1 MKYPNGRGAMGDSN
15 SIKGVLDGTI
25 DPSEISGDKKLYS
38 MAERIYG
45 REALEE
51 MGVEPPVKPPESGIK
66 AMNGNGGVEIPIKDS
81 LGTVNVDSRKKPRRR
96 VVLPLIMFALLTI
109 SGFNVVVGIGTVL
122 PLCEDDPPEQE
133 LEFSSSAQLQNNT
146 LFIVWKMTG
155 LNNGSFYTIEWQV
168 SQNGSSEIVDIGNST
183 WVSDNDPVRF
193 DNRNW
198 YIDAPPY
205 SYLSTL
211 YEDDLMVAFSNGS
224 GDSITTLS
232 DDANRVSYCESN
244 TRLIWAEY
252 QDFESKDAWGESGT
266 GEIADGAMMMLFALM
281 MIITA
286 RKRS

>member
-1 MKYPNGRGAMGDSN
+1 MEDSDR
-15 SIKGVLDGTI
+15 IKGVLDGTI

-51 MGVEPPVKPPESGIK
+51 MGVEPPVEPPESGIK
-66 AMNGNGGVEIPIKDS
+66 AMNGNGGVEIPIKDTV
-81 LGTVNVDSRKKPRRR
+81 GTVNLGSRKKSRRR
-96 VVLPLIMFALLTI
+96 VVLPLIMFTLLTI

-122 PLCEDDPPEQE
+122 PLCEDEPPEQE

-155 LNNGSFYTIEWQV
+155 LNNGSSYTIEWQV
-168 SQNGSSEIVDIGNST
+168 SQNGSAEIVDTGNST

-198 YIDAPPY
+198 YVDAPPY

-211 YEDDLMVAFSNGS
+211 YEDDLIVAFSNGS

-232 DDANRVSYCESN
+232 DEANRVSYCDSN
-244 TRLIWAEY
+244 TRLIWTEY
-252 QDFESKDAWGESGT
+252 QDFENKDAWGESGT

>member
-51 MGVEPPVKPPESGIK
+51 MGVEPPVEPPESGIK

-244 TRLIWAEY
+244 TRLIWTEY

-281 MIITA
+281 VIITA

>member
-1 MKYPNGRGAMGDSN
+1 MKYPIGRGAMEDSDK
-15 SIKGVLDGTI
+15 IKGVLDGTI

-45 REALEE
+45 REALED
-51 MGVEPPVKPPESGIK
+51 MGVEPPVEPPESGIK

-81 LGTVNVDSRKKPRRR
+81 VGTVNLGSRKKPRRR
-96 VVLPLIMFALLTI
+96 VVLPLIMFTLLTI

-122 PLCEDDPPEQE
+122 PICEDEPPEQE

-155 LNNGSFYTIEWQV
+155 LNNGSSYTIEWQV
-168 SQNGSSEIVDIGNST
+168 SQNGSAEIVDTGNST

-198 YIDAPPY
+198 YVDAPPY

-211 YEDDLMVAFSNGS
+211 YEDDLIVAFSNGS

-232 DDANRVSYCESN
+232 EEANRVSYCDSN
-244 TRLIWAEY
+244 TRLIWTEY
-252 QDFESKDAWGESGT
+252 QDFENKDAWGQSGT
-266 GEIADGAMMMLFALM
+266 GEIEDGAMMMLFALM

>member
-1 MKYPNGRGAMGDSN
+1 MEDSDR
-15 SIKGVLDGTI
+15 IKGVLDGTI

-51 MGVEPPVKPPESGIK
+51 MGVEPPVEPPESGIK
-66 AMNGNGGVEIPIKDS
+66 AINGNGGVEIPIKDVV
-81 LGTVNVDSRKKPRRR
+81 GTVNLGSRKKSRRR
-96 VVLPLIMFALLTI
+96 VVLPLIMFTLLTI

-122 PLCEDDPPEQE
+122 PLCEDEPPEQE

-155 LNNGSFYTIEWQV
+155 LNNGSSYTIEWQV
-168 SQNGSSEIVDIGNST
+168 SQNGSAEIVDTGNST

-198 YIDAPPY
+198 YVDAPPY

-211 YEDDLMVAFSNGS
+211 YEDDLIVAFSNGS

-232 DDANRVSYCESN
+232 DEANRVSYCDSN
-244 TRLIWAEY
+244 TRLIWTEY
-252 QDFESKDAWGESGT
+252 QDFENKDAWGESGT

>member
-1 MKYPNGRGAMGDSN
+1 MEDSDR
-15 SIKGVLDGTI
+15 IKGVLDGTI

-51 MGVEPPVKPPESGIK
+51 MGVEPPVEPPESGIK
-66 AMNGNGGVEIPIKDS
+66 AINGNGGVEIPIKDVV
-81 LGTVNVDSRKKPRRR
+81 GTVNLGSRKKSRRR
-96 VVLPLIMFALLTI
+96 VVLPLIMFTLLTI

-122 PLCEDDPPEQE
+122 PLCEDEPPEQE

-155 LNNGSFYTIEWQV
+155 LNNGSSYTIEWQV
-168 SQNGSSEIVDIGNST
+168 SQNGSAEIVDTGNST
-183 WVSDNDPVRF
+183 WVSDNNPVRF

-198 YIDAPPY
+198 YVDAPPY

-211 YEDDLMVAFSNGS
+211 YEDDLIVAFSNGS

-232 DDANRVSYCESN
+232 DEANWVSYCDSN
-244 TRLIWAEY
+244 TRLIWTEY
-252 QDFESKDAWGESGT
+252 QDFENKDAWGESGT

>member
-1 MKYPNGRGAMGDSN
+1 MEDSDK
-15 SIKGVLDGTI
+15 IKGVLDGTI

-45 REALEE
+45 REALED
-51 MGVEPPVKPPESGIK
+51 MGVEPPVEPPESGIK

-81 LGTVNVDSRKKPRRR
+81 VGTVNLGSQKKPRRR
-96 VVLPLIMFALLTI
+96 VVLPLIMFTLLTI

-122 PLCEDDPPEQE
+122 PICEDEPPEQE

-155 LNNGSFYTIEWQV
+155 LNNGSSYTIEWQV
-168 SQNGSSEIVDIGNST
+168 SQNGSAEIVDTGNST

-198 YIDAPPY
+198 YVDAPPY

-211 YEDDLMVAFSNGS
+211 YEDDLIVAFSNGS

-232 DDANRVSYCESN
+232 EEANRVSYCDSN
-244 TRLIWAEY
+244 TRLIWTEY
-252 QDFESKDAWGESGT
+252 QDFENKDAWGESGT

>member
-51 MGVEPPVKPPESGIK
+51 MGVEPPVEPPESGIK

-168 SQNGSSEIVDIGNST
+168 SQNGSSEIVDVGNST

-244 TRLIWAEY
+244 TRLIWTEY
-252 QDFESKDAWGESGT
+252 QDLESKDAWGESGT

>member
-1 MKYPNGRGAMGDSN
+1 MEDSDK
-15 SIKGVLDGTI
+15 IKGVLDGTI

-51 MGVEPPVKPPESGIK
+51 MGVEPPVEPPESGIK
-66 AMNGNGGVEIPIKDS
+66 AMNGNGGVEIPIKDVV
-81 LGTVNVDSRKKPRRR
+81 GTVNLGSRKKSRRR
-96 VVLPLIMFALLTI
+96 VVLPLIMFTLLTI

-122 PLCEDDPPEQE
+122 PICEDEPPEQE

-155 LNNGSFYTIEWQV
+155 LNNGSSYTIEWQV
-168 SQNGSSEIVDIGNST
+168 SQNGSAEIVDTGNST

-198 YIDAPPY
+198 YVDAPPY

-211 YEDDLMVAFSNGS
+211 YEDDLIVAFSNGS

-232 DDANRVSYCESN
+232 DEANRVSYCDSN
-244 TRLIWAEY
+244 TRLIWTEY
-252 QDFESKDAWGESGT
+252 QDFENKDAWGESGT

>member
-1 MKYPNGRGAMGDSN
+1 MKYPIGRGAMEDSDK
-15 SIKGVLDGTI
+15 IKGVLDGTI

-45 REALEE
+45 REALED
-51 MGVEPPVKPPESGIK
+51 MGVEPPVEPPESGIK

-81 LGTVNVDSRKKPRRR
+81 VGTVNLDSRKKPRRR
-96 VVLPLIMFALLTI
+96 VVLPLIMFTLLTI

-122 PLCEDDPPEQE
+122 PICEDEPPEQE

-155 LNNGSFYTIEWQV
+155 LNNGSSYTIEWQV
-168 SQNGSSEIVDIGNST
+168 SQNGSAEIVDTGNST

-198 YIDAPPY
+198 YVDAPPY

-211 YEDDLMVAFSNGS
+211 YEDDLIVAFSNGS

-232 DDANRVSYCESN
+232 DEANRVSYCDSN
-244 TRLIWAEY
+244 TRLIWTEY
-252 QDFESKDAWGESGT
+252 QDFENKDAWGESGT

>member
-1 MKYPNGRGAMGDSN
+1 MKYPIGRGAMEDSDR
-15 SIKGVLDGTI
+15 IKGVLDGTI

-45 REALEE
+45 REALED
-51 MGVEPPVKPPESGIK
+51 MGVEPPVEPPESGIK
-66 AMNGNGGVEIPIKDS
+66 AMNGNGGVEIPIKDVV
-81 LGTVNVDSRKKPRRR
+81 GTVNLGSRKKSRRR
-96 VVLPLIMFALLTI
+96 VVLPLIMFTLLTI

-122 PLCEDDPPEQE
+122 PICEDEPPEQE

-155 LNNGSFYTIEWQV
+155 LNNGSSYTIEWQV
-168 SQNGSSEIVDIGNST
+168 SQNGSAEIVDTGNST

-198 YIDAPPY
+198 YVDAPPY

-211 YEDDLMVAFSNGS
+211 YEDDLIVAFSNGS

-232 DDANRVSYCESN
+232 EEANRVSYCDSN
-244 TRLIWAEY
+244 TRLIWTEY
-252 QDFESKDAWGESGT
+252 QDFENKDAWGESGT

>member
-1 MKYPNGRGAMGDSN
+1 MEDSDR
-15 SIKGVLDGTI
+15 IKGVLDGTI

-45 REALEE
+45 REALED
-51 MGVEPPVKPPESGIK
+51 MGVEPPVEPPESGIK
-66 AMNGNGGVEIPIKDS
+66 AMNGNGGVEIPIKDVV
-81 LGTVNVDSRKKPRRR
+81 GTVNLGSRKKSRRR
-96 VVLPLIMFALLTI
+96 VVLPLIMFTLLTI

-122 PLCEDDPPEQE
+122 PICEDEPPEQE

-155 LNNGSFYTIEWQV
+155 LNNGSSYTIEWQV
-168 SQNGSSEIVDIGNST
+168 SQNGSAEIVDTGNST

-198 YIDAPPY
+198 YVDAPPY

-211 YEDDLMVAFSNGS
+211 YEDDLIVAFSNGS

-232 DDANRVSYCESN
+232 EEANRVSYCDSN
-244 TRLIWAEY
+244 TRLIWTEY
-252 QDFESKDAWGESGT
+252 QDFENKDAWGESGT

>member
-1 MKYPNGRGAMGDSN
+1 MKYPIGRGAMEDSER
-15 SIKGVLDGTI
+15 IKGVLDGTI

-51 MGVEPPVKPPESGIK
+51 MGVEPPVEPPESGIK
-66 AMNGNGGVEIPIKDS
+66 SMNGNGGVEIPIKDTV
-81 LGTVNVDSRKKPRRR
+81 GTVNLGSRKKSRRR
-96 VVLPLIMFALLTI
+96 VILPLIMFTLLTI

-122 PLCEDDPPEQE
+122 PLCEDEPPEQE

-155 LNNGSFYTIEWQV
+155 LNNGSSYTIEWQV
-168 SQNGSSEIVDIGNST
+168 SQNGSAEIVDTGNST

-198 YIDAPPY
+198 YVDAPPY

-211 YEDDLMVAFSNGS
+211 YEDDLIVAFSNGS

-232 DDANRVSYCESN
+232 DEANWVSYCDSN
-244 TRLIWAEY
+244 TRLIWTEY
-252 QDFESKDAWGESGT
+252 QDFENKDAWGESGT

>member
-1 MKYPNGRGAMGDSN
+1 MKYPIGRGAMEDSDR
-15 SIKGVLDGTI
+15 IKGVLDGTI

-51 MGVEPPVKPPESGIK
+51 MGVEPPVEPPESGIK
-66 AMNGNGGVEIPIKDS
+66 TINGNGGVEIPIKDVV
-81 LGTVNVDSRKKPRRR
+81 GTVNLGSRKKSRRR
-96 VVLPLIMFALLTI
+96 VVLPLIMFTLLTI
-109 SGFNVVVGIGTVL
+109 SCFNVVVGIGTVL
-122 PLCEDDPPEQE
+122 PLCEDEPPEQE

-155 LNNGSFYTIEWQV
+155 LNNGSSYTIEWQV
-168 SQNGSSEIVDIGNST
+168 SQNGSAEIVDTGNST

-198 YIDAPPY
+198 YVDAPPY

-211 YEDDLMVAFSNGS
+211 YEDGLIVAFSNGS

-232 DDANRVSYCESN
+232 DEANRVSYCDSN
-244 TRLIWAEY
+244 TRLIWTEY
-252 QDFESKDAWGESGT
+252 QDFENKDAWGESGT

>member
-1 MKYPNGRGAMGDSN
+1 MEDSDK
-15 SIKGVLDGTI
+15 IKGVLDGTI

-45 REALEE
+45 REALED
-51 MGVEPPVKPPESGIK
+51 MGVEPPVEPPESGIK

-81 LGTVNVDSRKKPRRR
+81 VGTVNLGSQEKPRRR
-96 VVLPLIMFALLTI
+96 VVLPLIMFTLLTI

-122 PLCEDDPPEQE
+122 PICEDEPPEQE

-155 LNNGSFYTIEWQV
+155 LNNGSSYTIEWQV
-168 SQNGSSEIVDIGNST
+168 SQNGSAEIVDTGNST

-198 YIDAPPY
+198 YVDAPPY

-211 YEDDLMVAFSNGS
+211 YEDDLIVAFSNGS

-232 DDANRVSYCESN
+232 EEANRVSYCDSN
-244 TRLIWAEY
+244 TRLIWTEY
-252 QDFESKDAWGESGT
+252 QDFENKDAWGESGT

>member
-1 MKYPNGRGAMGDSN
+1 MKYPIGRGAMEDSDK
-15 SIKGVLDGTI
+15 IKGVLDGTI

-51 MGVEPPVKPPESGIK
+51 MGVEPPVEPPESGIK
-66 AMNGNGGVEIPIKDS
+66 AMNGNGGVEIPIKDVV
-81 LGTVNVDSRKKPRRR
+81 GTVNLGSRKKSRRR
-96 VVLPLIMFALLTI
+96 VVLPLIMFTLLTI

-122 PLCEDDPPEQE
+122 PLCEDEPPEQE

-155 LNNGSFYTIEWQV
+155 LNNGSSYTIEWQV
-168 SQNGSSEIVDIGNST
+168 SQNGSAEIVDTGNST

-198 YIDAPPY
+198 YVDAPPY

-211 YEDDLMVAFSNGS
+211 YEDDLIVAFSNGS

-232 DDANRVSYCESN
+232 DEANRVSYCDSN
-244 TRLIWAEY
+244 TRLIWTEY
-252 QDFESKDAWGESGT
+252 QDFENKDAWGESGT

>member
-1 MKYPNGRGAMGDSN
+1 MKYPIGRGAMEDSDR
-15 SIKGVLDGTI
+15 IKGVLDGTI

-51 MGVEPPVKPPESGIK
+51 MGVEPPVEPPESGIK
-66 AMNGNGGVEIPIKDS
+66 AMNGNGGVEIPIKDVV
-81 LGTVNVDSRKKPRRR
+81 GTVNLGSRKKSRRR
-96 VVLPLIMFALLTI
+96 VVLPLIMFTLLTI

-122 PLCEDDPPEQE
+122 PLCEDEPPEQE

-155 LNNGSFYTIEWQV
+155 LNNGSSYTIEWQV
-168 SQNGSSEIVDIGNST
+168 SQNGSAEIVDTGNST

-198 YIDAPPY
+198 YVDAPPY

-211 YEDDLMVAFSNGS
+211 YEDDLIVAFSNGS

-232 DDANRVSYCESN
+232 EEANRVSYCDSN
-244 TRLIWAEY
+244 TRLIWTEY
-252 QDFESKDAWGESGT
+252 QDFENKDAWGESGT

>member
-1 MKYPNGRGAMGDSN
+1 MGDSN

>member
-1 MKYPNGRGAMGDSN
+1 MKYPIGRGAMEDSDR
-15 SIKGVLDGTI
+15 IKGVLDGTI

-45 REALEE
+45 REALED
-51 MGVEPPVKPPESGIK
+51 MGVEPPVEPPESGIK

-81 LGTVNVDSRKKPRRR
+81 VGTVNLGSQKKPRRR
-96 VVLPLIMFALLTI
+96 VVLPLIMFTLLTI

-122 PLCEDDPPEQE
+122 PICEDEPPEQE

-155 LNNGSFYTIEWQV
+155 LNNGSSYTIEWQV
-168 SQNGSSEIVDIGNST
+168 SQNGSAEIVDTGNST

-211 YEDDLMVAFSNGS
+211 YEDDLIVAFSNGS

-232 DDANRVSYCESN
+232 EEANRVSYCDSN
-244 TRLIWAEY
+244 TRLIWTEY
-252 QDFESKDAWGESGT
+252 QDFENKDAWGESGT

>member
-244 TRLIWAEY
+244 TRLIWTEY

>member
-1 MKYPNGRGAMGDSN
+1 MEDSDK
-15 SIKGVLDGTI
+15 IKGVLDGTI

-45 REALEE
+45 REALED
-51 MGVEPPVKPPESGIK
+51 MGVEPPVEPPESGIK

-81 LGTVNVDSRKKPRRR
+81 VGTVNLVSRKKPRRR
-96 VVLPLIMFALLTI
+96 VVLPLIMFTLLTI

-122 PLCEDDPPEQE
+122 PICEDEPPEQE

-155 LNNGSFYTIEWQV
+155 LNNGSSYTIEWQV
-168 SQNGSSEIVDIGNST
+168 SQNGSAEIVDTGNST

-198 YIDAPPY
+198 YVDAPPY

-211 YEDDLMVAFSNGS
+211 YEDDLVVSFSNG
-224 GDSITTLS
+224 
-232 DDANRVSYCESN
+232 
-244 TRLIWAEY
+244 
-252 QDFESKDAWGESGT
+252 
-266 GEIADGAMMMLFALM
+266 
-281 MIITA
+281 
-286 RKRS
+286 

>member
-51 MGVEPPVKPPESGIK
+51 MGVEPPVEPPESGIK

-81 LGTVNVDSRKKPRRR
+81 LGTFNVDSRKKPRRR

-244 TRLIWAEY
+244 TRLIWTEY

>member
-1 MKYPNGRGAMGDSN
+1 MEDSDR
-15 SIKGVLDGTI
+15 IKGVLDGTI

-51 MGVEPPVKPPESGIK
+51 MGVEPPVEPPESGIK
-66 AMNGNGGVEIPIKDS
+66 AMNGNGGVEIPIKDVV
-81 LGTVNVDSRKKPRRR
+81 GTVNLGSRKKSRRR
-96 VVLPLIMFALLTI
+96 VVLPLIMFTLLTI

-122 PLCEDDPPEQE
+122 PLCEDEPPEQE

-155 LNNGSFYTIEWQV
+155 LNNGSSYTIEWQV
-168 SQNGSSEIVDIGNST
+168 SQNGSAEIVDTGNST

-198 YIDAPPY
+198 YVDAPPY

-211 YEDDLMVAFSNGS
+211 YEDDLIVAFSNGS

-232 DDANRVSYCESN
+232 EEANRGSYCDSN
-244 TRLIWAEY
+244 TRLIWTEY
-252 QDFESKDAWGESGT
+252 QDFENKDAWGESGT

>member
-1 MKYPNGRGAMGDSN
+1 MGDSN

-25 DPSEISGDKKLYS
+25 EPSEISGDKKLYS

-51 MGVEPPVKPPESGIK
+51 MGVEPPVEPPESGIK

-96 VVLPLIMFALLTI
+96 VVLPLIMLALLTI

-155 LNNGSFYTIEWQV
+155 LNNGSSYTIEWQV

-211 YEDDLMVAFSNGS
+211 YEDDLIVAFSNGS

-244 TRLIWAEY
+244 TRLIWTEY

>member
-1 MKYPNGRGAMGDSN
+1 MKYPIGRGAMEDSDR
-15 SIKGVLDGTI
+15 IKGVLDGTI

-51 MGVEPPVKPPESGIK
+51 MGVEPPVEPPESGIK
-66 AMNGNGGVEIPIKDS
+66 AMNGNGGVEIPIKDVV
-81 LGTVNVDSRKKPRRR
+81 GTVNLGSRKKSRRR
-96 VVLPLIMFALLTI
+96 VVLPLIMFTLLTI

-122 PLCEDDPPEQE
+122 PICEDEPPEQE

-155 LNNGSFYTIEWQV
+155 LNNGSSYTIEWQV
-168 SQNGSSEIVDIGNST
+168 SQNGSAEIVDTGNST

-198 YIDAPPY
+198 YVDAPPY

-211 YEDDLMVAFSNGS
+211 YEDDLIVAFSNGS

-232 DDANRVSYCESN
+232 EEANRVSYCDSN
-244 TRLIWAEY
+244 TRLIWTEY
-252 QDFESKDAWGESGT
+252 QDFENKDAWGESGT

>member
-1 MKYPNGRGAMGDSN
+1 MEDSDK
-15 SIKGVLDGTI
+15 IKGVLDGTI

-45 REALEE
+45 REALED
-51 MGVEPPVKPPESGIK
+51 MGVEPPVEPPESGIK

-81 LGTVNVDSRKKPRRR
+81 VGTVNLGSQKKPRRR
-96 VVLPLIMFALLTI
+96 VVLPLIMFTLLTI

-122 PLCEDDPPEQE
+122 PICEDEPPEQE

-155 LNNGSFYTIEWQV
+155 LNNGSSYTIEWQV
-168 SQNGSSEIVDIGNST
+168 SQNGSAEIVDTGNST

-198 YIDAPPY
+198 YVDAPPY

-211 YEDDLMVAFSNGS
+211 YEDDLIVAFSNGS

-232 DDANRVSYCESN
+232 EEADRVSYCESN
-244 TRLIWAEY
+244 TRLIWTEY
-252 QDFESKDAWGESGT
+252 QDFENKDAWGESGT

>member
-1 MKYPNGRGAMGDSN
+1 MKYPIGRGAMEDSDR
-15 SIKGVLDGTI
+15 IKGVLDGTI

-51 MGVEPPVKPPESGIK
+51 MGVEPPVEPPESGIK
-66 AMNGNGGVEIPIKDS
+66 AMNGNGGVEIPIKDVV
-81 LGTVNVDSRKKPRRR
+81 GTVNLGSRKKSRRR
-96 VVLPLIMFALLTI
+96 VVLPLIMFTLLTI

-122 PLCEDDPPEQE
+122 PLCEDEPPEQE

-155 LNNGSFYTIEWQV
+155 LNNGSSYTIEWQV
-168 SQNGSSEIVDIGNST
+168 SQNGSAEIVDTGNST

-198 YIDAPPY
+198 YVDAPPY

-211 YEDDLMVAFSNGS
+211 YEDDLIVAFSNGS

-232 DDANRVSYCESN
+232 DEANRVSYCDSN
-244 TRLIWAEY
+244 TRLIWTEY
-252 QDFESKDAWGESGT
+252 QDFENKDAWGESGT

>member
-51 MGVEPPVKPPESGIK
+51 MGVEPPVEPPESGIK

-81 LGTVNVDSRKKPRRR
+81 LGKVNVDSRKKPRRR

-244 TRLIWAEY
+244 TRLIWTEY

-266 GEIADGAMMMLFALM
+266 GEIADGAMMMLFSLM

>member
-51 MGVEPPVKPPESGIK
+51 MGVEPPVEPPESGIK

>member
-1 MKYPNGRGAMGDSN
+1 MEDSDK
-15 SIKGVLDGTI
+15 IKGVLDGTI

-51 MGVEPPVKPPESGIK
+51 MGVEPPVEPPESGIK
-66 AMNGNGGVEIPIKDS
+66 AMNGNGGVEIPIKDVV
-81 LGTVNVDSRKKPRRR
+81 GTVNLGSRKKSRRR
-96 VVLPLIMFALLTI
+96 VVLPLIMFTLLTI

-122 PLCEDDPPEQE
+122 PLCEDEPPEQE

-155 LNNGSFYTIEWQV
+155 LNNGSSYTIEWQV
-168 SQNGSSEIVDIGNST
+168 SQNGSAEIVDTGNST

-198 YIDAPPY
+198 YVDAPPY

-211 YEDDLMVAFSNGS
+211 YEDDLIVAFSNGS

-232 DDANRVSYCESN
+232 DEANRVSYCDSN
-244 TRLIWAEY
+244 TRLIWTEY
-252 QDFESKDAWGESGT
+252 QDFENKDAWGESGT

>member
-1 MKYPNGRGAMGDSN
+1 MEDSER
-15 SIKGVLDGTI
+15 IKGVLDGTI

-51 MGVEPPVKPPESGIK
+51 MGVEPPVEPPESGIK
-66 AMNGNGGVEIPIKDS
+66 SMNGNGGVEIPIKDTV
-81 LGTVNVDSRKKPRRR
+81 GTVNLGSRKKSRRR
-96 VVLPLIMFALLTI
+96 VVLPLIMFTLLTI

-122 PLCEDDPPEQE
+122 PLCEDEPPEQE

-155 LNNGSFYTIEWQV
+155 LNNGSSYTIEWQV
-168 SQNGSSEIVDIGNST
+168 SQNGSAEIVDTGNST

-198 YIDAPPY
+198 YVDAPPY

-211 YEDDLMVAFSNGS
+211 YEDDLIVAFSNGS

-232 DDANRVSYCESN
+232 DEANWVSYCDSN
-244 TRLIWAEY
+244 TRLIWTEY
-252 QDFESKDAWGESGT
+252 QDFENKDAWGESGT

>member
-1 MKYPNGRGAMGDSN
+1 MKYPIGRGAMEDSDR
-15 SIKGVLDGTI
+15 IKGVLDGTI

-51 MGVEPPVKPPESGIK
+51 MGVEPPVEPPESGIK
-66 AMNGNGGVEIPIKDS
+66 AMNGNGGVEIPIKDVV
-81 LGTVNVDSRKKPRRR
+81 GTVNLGSRKKSRRR
-96 VVLPLIMFALLTI
+96 VVLPLIMFTLLTI

-122 PLCEDDPPEQE
+122 PLCEDEPPEQE

-155 LNNGSFYTIEWQV
+155 LNNGSSYTIEWQV
-168 SQNGSSEIVDIGNST
+168 SQNGSAEIVDTGNST

-198 YIDAPPY
+198 YVDAPPY

-211 YEDDLMVAFSNGS
+211 YEDDLIVAFSNGS

-232 DDANRVSYCESN
+232 DEANWVSYCDSN
-244 TRLIWAEY
+244 TRLIWTEY
-252 QDFESKDAWGESGT
+252 QDFENKDAWGESGT

>member
-1 MKYPNGRGAMGDSN
+1 MEDSDR
-15 SIKGVLDGTI
+15 IKGVLDGTI

-51 MGVEPPVKPPESGIK
+51 MGVEPPVEPPESGIK
-66 AMNGNGGVEIPIKDS
+66 AMNGNGGVEIPIKDVV
-81 LGTVNVDSRKKPRRR
+81 GTVNLGSRKKSRRR
-96 VVLPLIMFALLTI
+96 VVLPLIMFTLLTI

-122 PLCEDDPPEQE
+122 PLCEDEPPEQE

-155 LNNGSFYTIEWQV
+155 LNNGSSYTIEWQV
-168 SQNGSSEIVDIGNST
+168 SQNGSAEIVDTGNST

-198 YIDAPPY
+198 YVDAPPY

-211 YEDDLMVAFSNGS
+211 YEDDLIVAFSNGS

-232 DDANRVSYCESN
+232 EEANRVSYCDSN
-244 TRLIWAEY
+244 TRLIWTEY
-252 QDFESKDAWGESGT
+252 QDFENKDAWGESGT

>member
-1 MKYPNGRGAMGDSN
+1 MKYPIGRGAMEDSDK
-15 SIKGVLDGTI
+15 IKGVLDGTI

-45 REALEE
+45 REALED
-51 MGVEPPVKPPESGIK
+51 MGVEPPVEPPESGIK

-81 LGTVNVDSRKKPRRR
+81 VGTVNLGSQKKPRRR
-96 VVLPLIMFALLTI
+96 VVLPLIMFTLLTI

-122 PLCEDDPPEQE
+122 PICEDEPPEQE

-155 LNNGSFYTIEWQV
+155 LNNGSSYTIEWQV
-168 SQNGSSEIVDIGNST
+168 SQNGSAEIVDTGNST

-198 YIDAPPY
+198 YVDAPPY

-211 YEDDLMVAFSNGS
+211 YEDDLIVAFSNGS

-232 DDANRVSYCESN
+232 EEANRVSYCDSN
-244 TRLIWAEY
+244 TRLIWTEF
-252 QDFESKDAWGESGT
+252 QDFENKDAWGESGT

>member
-1 MKYPNGRGAMGDSN
+1 MKYPIGRGAMEDSDR
-15 SIKGVLDGTI
+15 IKGVLDGTI

-51 MGVEPPVKPPESGIK
+51 MGVEPPVEPPESGIK
-66 AMNGNGGVEIPIKDS
+66 AMNGNGGVEIPIKDAV
-81 LGTVNVDSRKKPRRR
+81 GTVNLGSRKKSRRR
-96 VVLPLIMFALLTI
+96 VVLPLIMFTLLTI

-122 PLCEDDPPEQE
+122 PLCEDEPPEQE

-155 LNNGSFYTIEWQV
+155 LNNGSSYTIEWQV
-168 SQNGSSEIVDIGNST
+168 SQNGSAEIVDTGNST

-198 YIDAPPY
+198 YVDAPPY

-211 YEDDLMVAFSNGS
+211 YEDDLIVAFSNGS

-232 DDANRVSYCESN
+232 DEANRVSYCDSN
-244 TRLIWAEY
+244 TRLIWTQF
-252 QDFESKDAWGESGT
+252 QDFENKDAWGESGT

>member
-1 MKYPNGRGAMGDSN
+1 MKYPIGRGAMEDSDR
-15 SIKGVLDGTI
+15 IKGVLDGTI

-51 MGVEPPVKPPESGIK
+51 MGVEPPVEPPESGIK

-81 LGTVNVDSRKKPRRR
+81 VGTVNLGSQKKPRRR
-96 VVLPLIMFALLTI
+96 VVLPLIMFTLLTI

-122 PLCEDDPPEQE
+122 PLCEDEPPEQE

-155 LNNGSFYTIEWQV
+155 LNNGSSYTIEWQV
-168 SQNGSSEIVDIGNST
+168 SQNGSAEIVDTGNST

-198 YIDAPPY
+198 YVDAPPY

-211 YEDDLMVAFSNGS
+211 YEDDLIVAFSNGS

-232 DDANRVSYCESN
+232 DEANRVSYCDSN
-244 TRLIWAEY
+244 TRLIWTEY
-252 QDFESKDAWGESGT
+252 QDFGNKDAWGESGT

-281 MIITA
+281 MIFTA

>member
-1 MKYPNGRGAMGDSN
+1 MKYPIGRRAMEDSDR
-15 SIKGVLDGTI
+15 IKGVLDGTI

-51 MGVEPPVKPPESGIK
+51 MGVEPPVEPPESGIK

-81 LGTVNVDSRKKPRRR
+81 VGTVNLGSQKKPRRR
-96 VVLPLIMFALLTI
+96 VVLPLIMFTLLTI

-122 PLCEDDPPEQE
+122 PLCEDEPPEQE

-155 LNNGSFYTIEWQV
+155 LNNGSSYTIEWQV
-168 SQNGSSEIVDIGNST
+168 SQNGSAEIVDTGNST

-198 YIDAPPY
+198 DVDAPPY

-211 YEDDLMVAFSNGS
+211 YEDDLIVAFSNGS

-232 DDANRVSYCESN
+232 EEANRVSYCDSN
-244 TRLIWAEY
+244 TRLIWTEY
-252 QDFESKDAWGESGT
+252 QDFENKDAWGESGT

-281 MIITA
+281 MIFTA

>member
-1 MKYPNGRGAMGDSN
+1 MKYPIGRGAMEDSDK
-15 SIKGVLDGTI
+15 IKGVLDGTI

-45 REALEE
+45 REALED
-51 MGVEPPVKPPESGIK
+51 MGVEPPVEPPESGIK

-81 LGTVNVDSRKKPRRR
+81 VGTVNLGSRKKSRRR
-96 VVLPLIMFALLTI
+96 VVLPLIMFTLLTI

-122 PLCEDDPPEQE
+122 PICEDEPPEQE

-155 LNNGSFYTIEWQV
+155 LNNGSSYTIEWQV
-168 SQNGSSEIVDIGNST
+168 SQNGSAEIVDTGNST

-198 YIDAPPY
+198 YVDAPPY

-211 YEDDLMVAFSNGS
+211 YEDDLIVAFSNGS

-232 DDANRVSYCESN
+232 EEANRVSYCDSN
-244 TRLIWAEY
+244 TRLIWTEY
-252 QDFESKDAWGESGT
+252 QDFENKDAWGQSGT
-266 GEIADGAMMMLFALM
+266 GEIEDGAMMMLFALM

>member
-51 MGVEPPVKPPESGIK
+51 MGVEPPVEPPESGIK

-81 LGTVNVDSRKKPRRR
+81 LATVDVDIRKKPRRR

-244 TRLIWAEY
+244 TRLIWTEY

>member
-1 MKYPNGRGAMGDSN
+1 MKYPIGRGAMEDSDR
-15 SIKGVLDGTI
+15 IKGVLDGTI

-51 MGVEPPVKPPESGIK
+51 MGVEPPVEPPESGIK

-81 LGTVNVDSRKKPRRR
+81 VGTVNLGSQKKPRRR
-96 VVLPLIMFALLTI
+96 VVLPLIMFTLLTI

-122 PLCEDDPPEQE
+122 PLCEDEPPEQE

-155 LNNGSFYTIEWQV
+155 LNNGSSYTIEWQV
-168 SQNGSSEIVDIGNST
+168 SQNGSAEIVDTGNST

-198 YIDAPPY
+198 YVDAPPY

-211 YEDDLMVAFSNGS
+211 YEDDLIVAFSNGS

-232 DDANRVSYCESN
+232 DEANLVSYCDSN
-244 TRLIWAEY
+244 TRLIWTEY
-252 QDFESKDAWGESGT
+252 QDFENKDAWGESGT